1 MSHVLVVDDEPAICW
16 GFRELLRGDGHDV
29 TIASS
34 AEEMLQVAGP
44 CQPDAV
50 ILDVRLPGQDGLSV
64 MSQLRDLIGDAPVVV
79 ITAFGNLETAV
90 RAVEEGAFDYL
101 TKPFDLD
108 DAADVIRRA
117 LQARTSV
124 RSPAPQ
130 IELEESDEPLIGSS
144 PAMQTVFRQIALVA
158 QSDASVLIS
167 GESGTGKE
175 LVARAIHRHSPR
187 KSGPFVPISLAAWQ
201 PAAVEGELFGVAK
214 GAGSGSEPAR
224 KGLLESASCGTVLLD
239 GISDVPVSVQ
249 VKLLRAI
256 EQQEILP
263 VGGSRPKPVD
273 FRVIAATD
281 RELRVLMDSGE
292 FRDDLFFRLS
302 VVHIELP
309 PLRERA
315 EDIPPLARLFLRQ
328 CCGADEKSS
337 KRLST
342 AALCELGGRS
352 WPGNVREL
360 RNAVEH
366 AAIMS
371 RGESI
376 EISDLPPAATRTSAG
391 DGGASELL
399 QREVTRWAAEQ
410 IQPLDAT
417 TTEASLYED
426 FIRVVE
432 PPLLKAVLDRCGHNR
447 AAAARLLGLH
457 RATLR
462 QKLKNHGI
470 TGPVDES

>member
-64 MSQLRDLIGDAPVVV
+64 MSRLRDLTGDAPIIV

-108 DAADVIRRA
+108 DAAAVIRRA
-117 LQARTSV
+117 LHARTSV
-124 RSPAPQ
+124 RSVVPQ
-130 IELEESDEPLIGSS
+130 TGLQESNEPLIGSS

-158 QSDASVLIS
+158 QSDAAVLIT

-187 KSGPFVPISLAAWQ
+187 KSGPFVPISLAAYH
-201 PAAVEGELFGVAK
+201 PAAVEGELFGFAK
-214 GAGSGSEPAR
+214 GAGTGSESAR
-224 KGLLESASCGTVLLD
+224 KGLLESAGGGTVLLD
-239 GISDVPVSVQ
+239 GISDVSVPVQ

-263 VGGSRPKPVD
+263 VGGSRTKPVD
-273 FRVIAATD
+273 FRVVAATD
-281 RELRVLMDSGE
+281 QELRALMDRGE

-302 VVHIELP
+302 VVQIELP

-315 EDIPPLARLFLRQ
+315 EDIPPLAEFFLRQ
-328 CCGADEKSS
+328 CSDAESPKQ
-337 KRLST
+337 LST

-371 RGESI
+371 RGKSI
-376 EISDLPPAATRTSAG
+376 EVSDLPPAATFTTAG
-391 DGGASELL
+391 GGGAIELL
-399 QREVTRWAAEQ
+399 QREVARWAVEQ
-410 IQPLDAT
+410 VQPLDAT

-426 FIRVVE
+426 FIQSVE
-432 PPLLKAVLDRCGHNR
+432 PPLLKAVLDRCGNNR

-470 TGPVDES
+470 TGPDDES